1 MITNHD
7 DIADAIRGKL
17 KEATGLV
24 TGADVLDTCNPLELP
39 HDMLDVNGW
48 IKIDSSKRAKGTVM
62 HDIGV
67 GNREND
73 PYLISSAPIA
83 EKLAQINDLWLP
95 QRVIFVV
102 HAVVCSNAYDGSA
115 CVKCAKVL
123 VETLMKAV
131 GFCRSRRVF
140 MLNIVSQ
147 GEVHQRWL
155 IALEHAE
162 SGFQDKFTQLTRI
175 DFRGVPPDQRID
187 IVDAMLPFLG
197 FMRLFR

>member
-1 MITNHD
+1 MIANHDNITN
-7 DIADAIRGKL
+7 AIRGKL
-17 KEATGLV
+17 KEATGRV
-24 TGADVLDTCNPLELP
+24 TCADVLDSCNHLELC
-39 HDMLDVNGW
+39 HDLLGVNGW
-48 IKIDSSKRAKGTVM
+48 IGIDRGKRAKGAVM

-73 PYLISSAPIA
+73 PYLISSAPVA

-102 HAVVCSNAYDGSA
+102 HAVVCSDAYNGSA
-115 CVKCAKVL
+115 CVKYAKVL
-123 VETLMKAV
+123 VKTLMKAV
-131 GFCRSRRVF
+131 GFCCARRVF